1 MDGLVILVRFQVAE
15 GERER
20 FLERVTQNAATSI
33 DREPGCRR
41 FDVLTDEE
49 GRTNEV
55 VLYEIYDDDAAFDA
69 HLQAPHFIEFRD
81 AVKDIVVSSVIERLS
96 LREHARNK

>member
-15 GERER
+15 GERET
-20 FLERVTQNAATSI
+20 FLDRVTQNAVTSVA
-33 DREPGCRR
+33 REPGCRR
-41 FDVLTDEE
+41 FDVLTGEE

-69 HLQAPHFIEFRD
+69 HLQASHFIAFRD
-81 AVKDIVVSSVIERLS
+81 SVKDIVVSSVVERLS
-96 LREHARNK
+96 LREHARSK